1 MSGSQSTRWEAIDA
15 ARGIAMFFV
24 CFAHFGSGYFASI
37 GEPARQT
44 LTDRIGLVA
53 SPTFMLIS
61 GMMLGMLASARSPAR
76 FAPVRDKL
84 IDRGLFLL
92 LVAHPVILIAHLSFD
107 MGRLAWLRWGFITDA
122 IGIALI
128 AGPAIVTRLS
138 SRARLLLAAA
148 MYAASWW
155 LVLAWLPESLPV
167 RFLKDTFVGPMA
179 RSTRLFNFP
188 VLPWLAVYIAGSSLG
203 EMLQRRR
210 EAGARSAMRLL
221 LVTGSTMLMCAAA
234 LHLLLPHSVSD
245 AWSPTGDIFDR
256 VADLASIFQK
266 LPPGP
271 MYLLAFGGIGL
282 MITAG
287 AIWIDARGIAPRALA
302 ALALIGKSSLFVF
315 AFQYYLYFVLLRALH
330 LPSIRWWPAYYTVSM
345 TIVYAASRVWMRYD
359 LNRYLTVGYARWRAS
374 RALAIRQLSDALAQL
389 IQASHTPTAPPDTI
403 VAAWAELP
411 PSRERASTS
420 TAAR

>member
-1 MSGSQSTRWEAIDA
+1 
-15 ARGIAMFFV
+15 MFFV

-37 GEPARQT
+37 GEAGRQT
-44 LTDRIGLVA
+44 LTDHIGMVA

-61 GMMLGMLASARSPAR
+61 GMMLGMLASARLPAH
-76 FAPVRDKL
+76 FAPVREKL

-92 LVAHPVILIAHLSFD
+92 LIAHPVILVAHLSFD

-128 AGPAIVTRLS
+128 VGPAIVTWLS
-138 SRARLLLAAA
+138 ARARLMLATA

-155 LVLAWLPESLPV
+155 LIIAWLPESLSL

-210 EAGARSAMRLL
+210 EAGARSAIRLL
-221 LVTGSTMLMCAAA
+221 LATGSTMLMCAAA
-234 LHLLLPHSVSD
+234 LHLLLPHSVSEE
-245 AWSPTGDIFDR
+245 WSPTGDIFDR

-266 LPPGP
+266 LPPVP

-282 MITAG
+282 LITAG
-287 AIWIDARGIAPRALA
+287 AIWVNARGIAPRALA
-302 ALALIGKSSLFVF
+302 AMALIGKSSLFVF
-315 AFQYYLYFVLLRALH
+315 VFQYYLYFVLLRALH
-330 LPSIRWWPAYYTVSM
+330 LPSIRWWPAYYATSM
-345 TIVYAASRVWMRYD
+345 LLVYVASRLWMRYN
-359 LNRYLTVGYARWRAS
+359 LNRYLTVGYPWVAARRARATPS
-374 RALAIRQLSDALAQL
+374 RTLQ
-389 IQASHTPTAPPDTI
+389 APPGTMPP
-403 VAAWAELP
+403 AWAEQP
-411 PSRERASTS
+411 PSRARASTS
-420 TAAR
+420 TAAH